1 MHTITT
7 RIQKRGRGSGAFT
20 MVASGIAATILLVV
34 TIVVVGFDTASKNQ
48 DLSAQDGAIMQKI
61 GSGASTT
68 AGR

>member
-20 MVASGIAATILLVV
+20 MMASGIAAAILFVV
-34 TIVVVGFDTASKNQ
+34 AIAVVGFDAASKNQ
-48 DLSAQDGAIMQKI
+48 DLSAQDGAIMQNV
-61 GSGASTT
+61 GNGVSTT